1 MSNSKFLQKG
11 RAMID
16 IEKVRSDFPALDQK
30 VNGKDLIYF
39 DNAASTL
46 KAKPVIEALDHHYQK
61 DTANVHRGL
70 HFLSEKGTRQFE
82 ETRECVHKF
91 LGSESSREIIFTKGT
106 TESINLV
113 AQCYGEVFL
122 EKGDEIL
129 LSTLEHHSNIVPW
142 QIAAEKKGAVI
153 KEIPINEKGEILL
166 EEYKKLLN
174 PKTKIVSVTHTSNA
188 LGTINPIEDMIPMA
202 HKVGAKFMVD
212 AAQAVAHKPLDVKK
226 LNCDFLAFSSHKI
239 FGPTGVGV
247 LYGKEEIL
255 NKMPPYQGGGEMI
268 DRVTFKK
275 TTFNDLPFK
284 FEAGTPHIAGVIA
297 LKSAIEYVQEIGL
310 ENISAYE
317 EELLNYAT
325 EKIKNIEGLKIIGTS
340 DKKASVIS
348 FVLEGIH
355 PQDIG
360 TILDKQGIAIRTGH
374 HCTQPLMDFF
384 NISGTARASFC
395 FYNTKQEIDEFI
407 NGLHKV
413 KEFF

>member
-1 MSNSKFLQKG
+1 MEKPKEPMMAINIK
-11 RAMID
+11 
-16 IEKVRSDFPALDQK
+16 KVREQFPALTQK

-46 KAKPVIEALDHHYQK
+46 KARPVIEALDRHYQK

-70 HFLSEKGTRQFE
+70 HFLSEQGTRQFE
-82 ETRECVHKF
+82 ETREAVQKF
-91 LGSESSREIIFTKGT
+91 IGSEHSHEIIFTKGT

-113 AQCYGEVFL
+113 AQCYGDAFL
-122 EKGDEIL
+122 QEGDEIL

-142 QIAAEKKGAVI
+142 QIIAQKKGAVV

-166 EEYKKLLN
+166 EEYEKLLG

-188 LGTINPIEDMIPMA
+188 LGTINPIEEMIPMA
-202 HKVGAKFMVD
+202 HKVGSIFMVD
-212 AAQAVAHKPLDVKK
+212 AAQAVAHNNLNVKG

-247 LYGKEEIL
+247 LYGKEELL

-268 DRVTFKK
+268 DKVTFKK
-275 TTFNDLPFK
+275 TTFNELPFK

-297 LKSAIEYVQEIGL
+297 LKSALDYVQEVGL
-310 ENISAYE
+310 ENISNYE
-317 EELLNYAT
+317 QELLEYAT
-325 EKIKNIEGLKIIGTS
+325 EKLQKIEGLKIVGTS
-340 DKKASVIS
+340 NKKASVLS
-348 FVLEGIH
+348 FVMEGIH

-360 TILDKQGIAIRTGH
+360 SLLDKQGIAIRTGH
-374 HCTQPLMDFF
+374 HCTQPLMDFL
-384 NISGTARASFC
+384 NISGTARASLC
-395 FYNTKQEIDEFI
+395 FYNTKEEVDAFI